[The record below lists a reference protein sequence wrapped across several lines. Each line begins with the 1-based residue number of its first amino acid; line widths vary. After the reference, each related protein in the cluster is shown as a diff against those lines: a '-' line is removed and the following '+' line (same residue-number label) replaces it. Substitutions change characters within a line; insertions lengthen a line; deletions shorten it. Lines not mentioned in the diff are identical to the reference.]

1 MTRPSKRMV
10 TVVTLE
16 EVLGPAAWEFLVRFR
31 KSSLAASFYLAGGT
45 GLALQL
51 RHRKSFDLDF
61 FQGSLS
67 ERIPLQKI
75 TRELGQVFGERS
87 LKQVSRQSDQ
97 VIWDVWGTKV
107 SFIAYP
113 FRLLEP
119 LVDAGKFSRHL
130 AGVRLAAPKEIA
142 MMKAYALGRRATFR
156 DYVDLYFVIKE
167 GYASL
172 NDIIAGAEEK
182 FVLDDEK
189 LFSTRL
195 FLEQLAYTKDL
206 EDLDA
211 ALNLLFG
218 RKVRA
223 EEITALLK
231 KEASRFIQETVMDKR
246 E

>member
-1 MTRPSKRMV
+1 V

-16 EVLGPAAWEFLVRFR
+16 EVLGPAAWDFLVRFR

-51 RHRKSFDLDF
+51 QHRKSLDLDF
-61 FQGSLS
+61 FQASLS

-97 VIWDVWGTKV
+97 VIWDVLGTKV

-119 LVDAGKFSRHL
+119 LVDAGEFSRHL

-172 NDIIAGAEEK
+172 NDIIASAEEK
-182 FVLDDEK
+182 FVLDNEK

-211 ALNLLFG
+211 ALNLLFD
-218 RKVRA
+218 RKVSA
-223 EEITALLK
+223 EEITAFLK
-231 KEASRFIQETVMDKR
+231 KETSRFIQETVMDKR
-246 E
+246 G